1 MNKDKRSLK
10 LKKDKFSKTYETFN
24 ERRSFPDN
32 LVRRVDSSFFGN
44 NLTFEQF
51 RIRRNASQTEFVSRD
66 EGAIIPITGFPNI
79 QTEIENFTIE
89 VACLAPVS
97 RSN

>member
-1 MNKDKRSLK
+1 MKDKVFSIILLGGLIRASLK
-10 LKKDKFSKTYETFN
+10 TIWL
-24 ERRSFPDN
+24 
-32 LVRRVDSSFFGN
+32 
-44 NLTFEQF
+44 FEQF
-51 RIRRNASQTEFVSRD
+51 RIRWNASQTEFVSRD

-97 RSN
+97 RSNWIQNELNP